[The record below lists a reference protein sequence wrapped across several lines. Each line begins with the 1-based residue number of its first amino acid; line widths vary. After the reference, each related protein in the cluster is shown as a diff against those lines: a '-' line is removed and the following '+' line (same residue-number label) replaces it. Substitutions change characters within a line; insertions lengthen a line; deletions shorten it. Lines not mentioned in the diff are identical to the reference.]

1 MTSSVYVE
9 TSVVSYLTA
18 TPTRDIAVLAHQQI
32 TREWWATRSRFE
44 LFVSQAVF
52 DEASAGDPGAAAR
65 RLGSLQ
71 GITVLEV
78 TPAALDMA
86 KGLVQSGVLP
96 PKALVDSI
104 HVATAAVHGID
115 YLLTWNCKHI
125 ANAAIRGK
133 IERSCR
139 ALSLQPPLICTPEE
153 LVE

>member
-1 MTSSVYVE
+1 MTSTVYVE

-18 TPTRDIAVLAHQQI
+18 FPTRDVAVLAHQQL
-32 TREWWATRSRFE
+32 TREWWNRRAQYE
-44 LFVSQAVF
+44 LFISQAVL
-52 DEASAGDPGAAAR
+52 DEAGAGDPEAAAR
-65 RLGSLQ
+65 RMEAVR
-71 GITVLEV
+71 GISMLEV
-78 TPAALDMA
+78 TSAVLEIA
-86 KGLVQSGVLP
+86 KGFIESGVLP
-96 PKALVDSI
+96 TKALIDSI

-139 ALSLQPPLICTPEE
+139 ALGLQPPLICTPEE

>member
-1 MTSSVYVE
+1 MKPSVYVE
-9 TSVVSYLTA
+9 TSIVSYLTA
-18 TPTRDIAVLAHQQI
+18 TPTLDVAVLAHQQI
-32 TREWWATRSRFE
+32 TREWWANRSEFE

-52 DEASAGDPGAAAR
+52 DEARAGDPEATSR
-65 RLGSLQ
+65 RLASLQ
-71 GITVLEV
+71 GIAILEV
-78 TPAALDMA
+78 TSTALEMA
-86 KGLVQSGVLP
+86 RGLIQTGVLP

-104 HVATAAVHGID
+104 HVSTAAVHGID

-139 ALSLQPPLICTPEE
+139 ALGLQPPLICTPEE